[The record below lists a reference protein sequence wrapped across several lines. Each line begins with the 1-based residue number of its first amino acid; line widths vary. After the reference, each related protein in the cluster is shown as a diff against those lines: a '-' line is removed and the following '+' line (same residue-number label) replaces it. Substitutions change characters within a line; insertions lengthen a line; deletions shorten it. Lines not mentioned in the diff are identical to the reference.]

1 MSTEDEFTAL
11 FAPEPDAL
19 PVTDIR
25 GERFWKVMLV
35 DDAEDIHAVL
45 RLTLEAMVVEG
56 LPLRLIDAYSAA
68 EAEGMLASHPDT
80 ALILLDVVMET
91 DDAGLTLVRHVR
103 QQLANRIVRIVLLTG
118 QPGYRLQRDVIAR
131 YEIDDYRLKS
141 DLSADKLFTCV
152 YAELRTY
159 QALQNLE
166 KKRPFV
172 KLASDLQQA
181 NRQLQVEIA
190 ERQHAQE
197 VANLQVQ
204 DLIVLNKKLE
214 DAQNQLLQSEKLASI
229 GLLASG
235 VAHEINN
242 PIGFVNSNLGTLKG
256 HAEELLTI
264 IRAYE
269 AAEADGV
276 NDAPGRFAVVRALKA
291 SLELDYLKED
301 VVSLLTESQE
311 GLARVRKIIRSLKDF
326 SRIETTETWRYDDIQ
341 QGLES
346 TLGVVW
352 NELKYKCEVR
362 KEYAELPL
370 VECVLSH
377 LNQVF
382 MNLLVNAAHAI
393 KERGVLSIRTGC
405 KGDEVWVEIAD
416 TGEGISPEN
425 LPHLFEP
432 FFTTKP
438 VGQGTGLGLS
448 LSYGIVEKHHGR
460 IEVDST
466 LGQGST
472 FRVWL
477 PVCQPETTA
486 STGTPQGEA
495 Q

>member
-80 ALILLDVVMET
+80 ALILLDVVRET

-103 QQLANRIVRIVLLTG
+103 QQLANRMVRIVLLTG

-152 YAELRTY
+152 YSELRTY

-276 NDAPGRFAVVRALKA
+276 NDAPGRFAVVRALKE

-311 GLARVRKIIRSLKDF
+311 GLARVRKIIQSLKDF
-326 SRIETTETWRYDDIQ
+326 SRIETTETWHFDDIR

-346 TLGVVW
+346 TLSVVW

-362 KEYAELPL
+362 KEYAELPP

-486 STGTPQGEA
+486 STGTLQGEA